1 MSHTTM
7 PAPTGADARAQ
18 LAPGARASLPHA
30 SSGQSGR
37 WWRQQSP
44 LVIAAAMRRTAACD
58 SCAPF
63 ELKSTDLLPVPG
75 LRSGGR
81 VAVSSLEMRG
91 VNPSGSR
98 RAGTLQSEA
107 ENLLARDGRPTSTV
121 AAACVS
127 RSLHAHTTA
136 NVLACACM
144 SFVVRRV
151 LSFCALCR

>member
-1 MSHTTM
+1 M
-7 PAPTGADARAQ
+7 
-18 LAPGARASLPHA
+18 
-30 SSGQSGR
+30 
-37 WWRQQSP
+37 
-44 LVIAAAMRRTAACD
+44 
-58 SCAPF
+58 
-63 ELKSTDLLPVPG
+63 
-75 LRSGGR
+75 
-81 VAVSSLEMRG
+81 AVSSLEMRG

-107 ENLLARDGRPTSTV
+107 ENLLARAGRPTSTV

-151 LSFCALCR
+151 LRFCALCR